1 MDPYAVLGVPREAT
15 PAEITAAY
23 RRLVRALHPD
33 APEPD
38 PERLAE
44 VLAAYRELRDHPGP
58 AQRTERPEPPPVRR
72 AARRW
77 EPDIRAGPVRR
88 ER

>member
-38 PERLAE
+38 PGRLAE
-44 VLAAYRELRDHPGP
+44 VLAAYRELRDSPRP
-58 AQRTERPEPPPVRR
+58 AEPPRPEPRAVRR
-72 AARRW
+72 PARRW